1 MAHVVNTTTL
11 GNNLFTLINTTK
23 QNQVSSSPHQINST
37 QKTKKKI
44 NKNKT
49 KNTKPNKIKAQNKQY
64 KQTR

>member
-11 GNNLFTLINTTK
+11 GNNLSTLIYTTK

-64 KQTR
+64 KQAR